1 MIDPWD
7 AARRMGIR
15 VETSAIPEAGR
26 WYDDHRLILLRS
38 GLGPVAER
46 CTLAHELGH
55 AALGHSTSTPRNER
69 TADQWAALRLIDHG
83 QLVRL
88 AAAYPAQPTRW
99 AYELDVTKKLMLAYL
114 SGAAD
119 SRSAVRAAPPR
130 DSRLSAPSA
139 GRGR

>member
-7 AARRMGIR
+7 AARQMGIR
-15 VETSAIPEAGR
+15 VETCAIPEAGR

-55 AALGHSTSTPRNER
+55 AALGHRTSTPRHER
-69 TADQWAALRLIDHG
+69 AADLWAALRLIDHDH
-83 QLVRL
+83 LVRL

-99 AYELDVTKKLMLAYL
+99 SYELDVTKKLMLAYL
-114 SGAAD
+114 SGSARAVSAA
-119 SRSAVRAAPPR
+119 
-130 DSRLSAPSA
+130 
-139 GRGR
+139 